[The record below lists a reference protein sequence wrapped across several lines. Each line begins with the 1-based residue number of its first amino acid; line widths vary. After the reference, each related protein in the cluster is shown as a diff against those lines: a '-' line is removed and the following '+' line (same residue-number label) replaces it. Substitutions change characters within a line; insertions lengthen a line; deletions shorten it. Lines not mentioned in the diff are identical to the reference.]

1 MTIDRK
7 QPNPMK
13 CSNDIAT
20 FNKIQQEQRLYQ
32 LLIGKDENFEVIK
45 RDLLMQEKTPLL
57 ESAYA
62 AIRMKAARL
71 QILKPTTSSEG
82 NTLLGKLEIGL
93 TARNRPPGQGHG
105 WSCLE
110 TAGQRPSQRDKEDK
124 SHLHSTHCEMKKQ
137 INETCFKI
145 VGYPEWWEDSKSKN
159 HKTATAIG
167 IPQTTSS
174 SGGDTR
180 REEEAKSK
188 VVHGR
193 AAVTHGRK
201 KKEKDTSLGKFD
213 Q

>member
-110 TAGQRPSQRDKEDK
+110 TAGQRPSQRDKKDK

-145 VGYPEWWEDSKSKN
+145 VGYPN
-159 HKTATAIG
+159 
-167 IPQTTSS
+167 
-174 SGGDTR
+174 GGKILNQKITR
-180 REEEAKSK
+180 LPLPLASHRPPVVAVVTPEE
-188 VVHGR
+188 
-193 AAVTHGRK
+193 RK
-201 KKEKDTSLGKFD
+201 KQNRKSFMEEPRSLMEEKKKRRIPA
-213 Q
+213 